1 MAIDNAELMRK
12 CSPEHLR
19 MSRARIKQ
27 DRNWEKESKTL
38 VNMKRSKIR
47 TMYISPK
54 GQLYLGPTFPRGSY
68 SQKKWMNY

>member
-1 MAIDNAELMRK
+1 MAIDNAELMNE
-12 CSPEHLR
+12 CSPEHLS

-47 TMYISPK
+47 TM
-54 GQLYLGPTFPRGSY
+54 
-68 SQKKWMNY
+68 